1 MVSSGE
7 SARAHCGQTHGCCST
22 LTLDSKPVASGR
34 DVGKHAK
41 SLANA
46 RSPCRGG
53 NRLLWKNDTAAN
65 STEHPGAEA
74 GFWGGTG
81 TTAGESSRRPRRAP
95 AQRRTSTSAR
105 LEPFHLG
112 RYVDEQAFRFNE
124 RSRRHGAREST
135 ERASA
140 SSGSRLAAGAL

>member
-1 MVSSGE
+1 M
-7 SARAHCGQTHGCCST
+7 SANA
-22 LTLDSKPVASGR
+22 V
-34 DVGKHAK
+34 K

-81 TTAGESSRRPRRAP
+81 TAAESIAERPDA
-95 AQRRTSTSAR
+95 
-105 LEPFHLG
+105 H
-112 RYVDEQAFRFNE
+112 
-124 RSRRHGAREST
+124 HGAA
-135 ERASA
+135 RACRSNPCGGYRLVA
-140 SSGSRLAAGAL
+140 EHSGSAAAEGRRLHAVVRQALFHSYRLVPDLDCIDANRGGTAE

>member
-22 LTLDSKPVASGR
+22 LTLDSKPVARGAMSANA
-34 DVGKHAK
+34 AK

-81 TTAGESSRRPRRAP
+81 TAAGESSRTPRRAP
-95 AQRRTSTSAR
+95 AQRREHALLDHLVRPQQYQRRNREAERPRGLR
-105 LEPFHLG
+105 LITNSNFVG
-112 RYVDEQAFRFNE
+112 C
-124 RSRRHGAREST
+124 S
-135 ERASA
+135 
-140 SSGSRLAAGAL
+140 

>member
-1 MVSSGE
+1 M
-7 SARAHCGQTHGCCST
+7 SANA
-22 LTLDSKPVASGR
+22 
-34 DVGKHAK
+34 AK

-65 STEHPGAEA
+65 SAEHPDAEA

-95 AQRRTSTSAR
+95 AQRRRSTRPRWTLQNRPYEDSAKPGIGGALQR
-105 LEPFHLG
+105 
-112 RYVDEQAFRFNE
+112 VCCSA
-124 RSRRHGAREST
+124 SARESA
-135 ERASA
+135 R
-140 SSGSRLAAGAL
+140 GVFG